1 MVKYQS
7 MTGKVIILK
16 SLPINHILR
25 KVTFYF
31 LSVSLSSRDPT
42 APSLPRKPGVQKL
55 LKKKSSSKCNKM
67 EVDVLSSAALEKLYY
82 ISHNAPDCLEYRGFG
97 WPNSQKKKGT
107 KQKKEQIRSAKH

>member
-55 LKKKSSSKCNKM
+55 LKKEIFFQMQQDGGGRPQLCSHGETLLHIPQCTR
-67 EVDVLSSAALEKLYY
+67 LSGVQRVWVAKF
-82 ISHNAPDCLEYRGFG
+82 P
-97 WPNSQKKKGT
+97 
-107 KQKKEQIRSAKH
+107 KEEGNR